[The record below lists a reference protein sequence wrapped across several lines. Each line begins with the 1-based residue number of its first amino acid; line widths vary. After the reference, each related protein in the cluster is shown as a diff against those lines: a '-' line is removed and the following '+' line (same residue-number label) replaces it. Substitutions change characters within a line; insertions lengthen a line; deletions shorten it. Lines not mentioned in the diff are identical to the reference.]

1 MNYYFVKH
9 NKLEEPKAV
18 FFSFHGLNTHGGA
31 SGYLGTNLAAS
42 CPVDVYA
49 LDFKN
54 FGLSEGPIRGFIPS
68 F

>member
-1 MNYYFVKH
+1 MNYYFAKQT
-9 NKLEEPKAV
+9 KLKEPKAI
-18 FFSFHGLNTHGGA
+18 FFSFHGLNSHGGS
-31 SGYLGTNLAAS
+31 SGYLGTNLANC

-54 FGLSEGPIRGFIPS
+54 FGLSEGPKRGYIPS